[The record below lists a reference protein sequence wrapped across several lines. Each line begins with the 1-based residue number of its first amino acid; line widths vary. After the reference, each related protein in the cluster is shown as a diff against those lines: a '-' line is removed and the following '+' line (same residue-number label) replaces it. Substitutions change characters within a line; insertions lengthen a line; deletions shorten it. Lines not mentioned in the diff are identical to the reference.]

1 MITLKNL
8 ITKIDNYC
16 INNPEDSGDIVKL
29 FFLGGVVVT
38 FVTCFILPKVL

>member
-1 MITLKNL
+1 MKSIKNL

-29 FFLGGVVVT
+29 FFLGGVIVAFVV
-38 FVTCFILPKVL
+38 CFIIPTI